1 MNYKNLWKN
10 SERRDLYN
18 TIESVDLLEFFNI
31 EKTKEP
37 KLFWVNDEFNRQM
50 IVITYCDEY
59 KVRLDLYK
67 LFPALNAIEY
77 IPSYEID
84 VSDLMSIL
92 ACLTKEGFR
101 NISEDT
107 CKELISKW
115 KKLVTEQSVKIIELL
130 SFLNDKKRQEQ
141 EKYVPR

>member
-10 SERRDLYN
+10 SERKDIYN
-18 TIESVDLLEFFNI
+18 TIKNINLLEFFNI

-37 KLFWVNDEFNRQM
+37 TLFWVNDEFNRQL
-50 IVITYCDEY
+50 IIITNCDED

-67 LFPALNAIEY
+67 LFPALNTIEY
-77 IPSYEID
+77 VPSYEID
-84 VSDLMSIL
+84 VLDLMSL
-92 ACLTKEGFR
+92 LVCLTKEGFR

-107 CKELISKW
+107 CEELISKW
-115 KKLVTEQSVKIIELL
+115 KNFVTEQNIKIIEFL
-130 SFLNDKKRQEQ
+130 SFLNDKRRQEQ